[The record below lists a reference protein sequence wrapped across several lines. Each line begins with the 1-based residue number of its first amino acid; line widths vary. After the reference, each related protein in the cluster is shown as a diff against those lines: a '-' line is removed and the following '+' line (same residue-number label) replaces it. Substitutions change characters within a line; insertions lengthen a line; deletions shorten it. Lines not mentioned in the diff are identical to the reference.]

1 MISRC
6 FISIV
11 LLLCFAIASN
21 AFTAVVTP
29 SQCQHH
35 VATTTSLS
43 MKFMKDL
50 GFEKPSWL
58 PDFGG
63 KKESEDANA
72 ADSAAPNSEEKAPEA
87 EVAATSEE

>member
-1 MISRC
+1 
-6 FISIV
+6 
-11 LLLCFAIASN
+11 
-21 AFTAVVTP
+21 
-29 SQCQHH
+29 
-35 VATTTSLS
+35 